1 MTNISTIFFLFLNIF
16 IIIFSLI
23 SCQLDDPSLSK
34 LLGCMSIIHQDI
46 QNEEPDPNI
55 YSVTMLKCFITIT
68 DHQARSVLMGL
79 ESGQNV
85 LSKSEIKKLTDYD
98 SLKDLS
104 QNEVKQKS
112 IELERTLKKF
122 KKMQED
128 IMGGKK
134 PEDLAEEYDEDYDFD
149 DDYGSEKPS
158 SINFFSLIPKGFF
171 GIIGIFGNYISLF
184 IVFALVYFFLLAIRK
199 MSETDKKIV
208 KKKKKVEPEEEEIDE
223 EEIEEESNKK
233 SNNKK
238 GSKNNNKNEKGKKK
252 DIKDD

>member
-1 MTNISTIFFLFLNIF
+1 
-16 IIIFSLI
+16 
-23 SCQLDDPSLSK
+23 
-34 LLGCMSIIHQDI
+34 MSIIHQDI

-171 GIIGIFGNYISLF
+171 GILGIFSNYISMF
-184 IVFALVYFFLLAIRK
+184 IVFALVYFLLLALRK
-199 MSETDKKIV
+199 MSDSDKKIK
-208 KKKKKVEPEEEEIDE
+208 KKKKKVEPEEDD
-223 EEIEEESNKK
+223 IEEEEQEEQDKEENKK

-238 GSKNNNKNEKGKKK
+238 IVRIIKMKKEKRR
-252 DIKDD
+252 I